1 MALTRTSRAAG
12 WIDGWTDEH
21 YWMAKVYDEGSNW
34 GINEGRVSK
43 LTVYDGRTSK
53 SPEIYSYDRGLDFD
67 HAPACLIDQ
76 ILEQIG

>member
-21 YWMAKVYDEGSNW
+21 YWMAKVYD
-34 GINEGRVSK
+34 EGRVSK